1 MAISYKRLWKLLINK
16 DVKKKDLEQAAGIS
30 FYTIGKLNRGIALGC
45 TMDDITKIIPDH
57 TVKITEGFKV
67 QTVSE
72 FCIETKSGFAPSRT
86 NNEYW
91 DSGTI
96 SWVKSGEVHNNITL
110 QTEEHIIPL
119 VEHSSIRVHRK
130 AVAAIIEQITLNTK
144 ELALLAELQSMTL
157 AQLLSG

>member
-1 MAISYKRLWKLLINK
+1 M
-16 DVKKKDLEQAAGIS
+16 KKKDLEQAAGIS
-30 FYTIGKLNRGIALGC
+30 FYTIEKLNRGIALGC

-57 TVKITEGFKV
+57 TDKITEGFKV

-72 FCIETKSGFAPSRT
+72 FCIETKSGSTPSRT

-91 DSGTI
+91 YSGTI

-119 VEHSSIRVHRK
+119 GLNESS
-130 AVAAIIEQITLNTK
+130 TK
-144 ELALLAELQSMTL
+144 LLHKDTVLMAMYGVTAGEVSYLALKQQPIKQFAE
-157 AQLLSG
+157 